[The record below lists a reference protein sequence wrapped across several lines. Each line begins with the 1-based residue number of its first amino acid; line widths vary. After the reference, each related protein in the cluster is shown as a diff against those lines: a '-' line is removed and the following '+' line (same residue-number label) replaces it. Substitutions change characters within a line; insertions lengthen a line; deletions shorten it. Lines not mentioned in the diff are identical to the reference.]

1 MEVRK
6 EDASL
11 GELFGDLSR
20 EMSTLVHQEVDLAK
34 AELAQKARSV
44 GKDASFM
51 AMGGALAYAGALAIV
66 ATLIIALA
74 YVMPWWLAALIVG
87 IVVACAG
94 YLMIDHGRKSLSKTN
109 LAPQRTM
116 QTLQEDA
123 QWARNQMR

>member
-1 MEVRK
+1 MHVQK

-11 GELFGDLSR
+11 GDLFGDLSR
-20 EMSTLVHQEVDLAK
+20 EMSTLVRQEVDLAK
-34 AELAQKARSV
+34 AELSQKAKSA
-44 GKDASFM
+44 GKDAGFM

-87 IVVACAG
+87 VVVAGVG
-94 YLMIDHGRKSLSKTN
+94 YLMIEHGRKSLSKTN
-109 LAPQRTM
+109 LAPERTM

-123 QWARNQMR
+123 RWAKNQLR